1 MNSSTFERRLATLIK
16 EVQEHPYQAELLH
29 LCNEQR
35 IDDTTMVSFVT
46 TPAITE

>member
-16 EVQEHPYQAELLH
+16 EVQEHPYQVELLQ

-35 IDDTTMVSFVT
+35 IDDTTMVTSDK
-46 TPAITE
+46 TPTITE

>member
-35 IDDTTMVSFVT
+35 IDDTTMVTSDK
-46 TPAITE
+46 TPTITE

>member
-1 MNSSTFERRLATLIK
+1 MNSTTFERRLATLIK
-16 EVQEHPYQAELLH
+16 EVEVHPYQVELLQ

-35 IDDTTMVSFVT
+35 IDDTMMVTSFE

>member
-1 MNSSTFERRLATLIK
+1 MNSTTFERRLATLIK
-16 EVQEHPYQAELLH
+16 EVEVHPYQAELLQ

-35 IDDTTMVSFVT
+35 IDDTMTITSFE